1 MSRVVLHVDM
11 DCFYA
16 ACEQKRNPELDG
28 EPVVVGMGYTEGSK
42 EGVVATASY
51 EAREHG
57 VHSTQRIEDA
67 LQDLPRESEGE
78 KPEGVYLPADR
89 DYYEEISERVMGIL
103 GKKADVLREVSVDE
117 AYLDVTEKTDWD
129 RVGQYAKELKGEIDT
144 EVGVTA
150 SVGVAPNMSAAKI
163 ASDYD
168 KPDGICV
175 VKPEG
180 LKDFLGPLDVE
191 KIHRVGPKTAEIL
204 SQRGV
209 ETANEL
215 SELSEEYMKEEFGQ
229 RGLDVLNFAKGKDT
243 REVTPKDPPKSLLRD
258 SALEVTEDW
267 ETKSL
272 LVRELA
278 RDVAESASE
287 EGAMYKTIGIKVVLP
302 PFENRSRMKSMSG
315 PIDDPA
321 VVEETAIDLLEEFR
335 ESEVR
340 KLGVRVSNLVYAD
353 QKQSGL
359 SQWNESDDDE
369 EVLMSDKE
377 SEEKSQGGQSRISE
391 F

>member
-67 LQDLPRESEGE
+67 LQDLPRESEGG

-89 DYYEEISERVMGIL
+89 DYYEEISERVMEIL

-129 RVGQYAKELKGEIDT
+129 RVEQYAKELKGEIDT

-175 VKPEG
+175 VNPEG

-209 ETANEL
+209 ETANDL

-267 ETKSL
+267 ETKSS

-315 PIDDPA
+315 PIDDPD

>member
-89 DYYEEISERVMGIL
+89 DYYEEISERVMEIL

-129 RVGQYAKELKGEIDT
+129 RVEQYAKELKGEIDT

-175 VKPEG
+175 VNPEG
-180 LKDFLGPLDVE
+180 LKEFLGPLDVE

-209 ETANEL
+209 ETANDL

-267 ETKSL
+267 ETKSS

-315 PIDDPA
+315 PIDDPD

-340 KLGVRVSNLVYAD
+340 KLGVRVSNLVYAG

-369 EVLMSDKE
+369 EVLVSDRE